1 VSHAGYSNLGWSAC
15 SEWPCCVVTFGQ
27 YMRPTKK
34 HIAVVEYITPEAG
47 AFTRPL
53 LRAA

>member
-1 VSHAGYSNLGWSAC
+1 
-15 SEWPCCVVTFGQ
+15 VVTFGQ

-47 AFTRPL
+47 GVIQNKHSTDVEPTNQVSASV
-53 LRAA
+53 